1 MKMFRVSF
9 VFLLIMYFIV
19 ASAFSQELAGSEES
33 PVAAE
38 LKALTASVDR
48 LSRILESSA
57 GSNEQDLLFQ
67 KLNLAVAYLNFRSRR
82 IESLEQ
88 DMQSAKNAKDQ
99 IESTLNVW
107 LQQQEEM
114 AADDSALPSEE
125 LRQRNEDFQ
134 LRINM
139 VKGRVARLDNEIVV
153 LENKIYELQ
162 GQIDSVEEFVQK
174 NLNL

>member
-1 MKMFRVSF
+1 MKLFRA
-9 VFLLIMYFIV
+9 LFIV
-19 ASAFSQELAGSEES
+19 LFVLHFSVVSPLSQELTGSGDS

-38 LKALTASVDR
+38 LKALAASVDR
-48 LSRILESSA
+48 LSRILESSV

-88 DMQSAKNAKDQ
+88 DMQSAKNAKNQ

-114 AADDSALPSEE
+114 AADDSALLSEE
-125 LRQRNEDFQ
+125 IRQRNEEFQ